1 MKRIEGYSDYSIRAD
16 GTVYSHKQNKD
27 IKQFLLKSG
36 ITYVKIYSDYSTRD
50 MVKIN
55 DLLIKYYGTS
65 QECAISL
72 DGFIPMIENK
82 NYLINNKGQ
91 VYSKRTE
98 KIISQKITSNGYL
111 VITIGNPPKS
121 ILVHREVLK
130 AFDRLPKVNEICNH
144 IDANKQNNA
153 IENLEWCTHQEN
165 MNHAKELNL
174 FDGSKG
180 NINGLL
186 SGELN
191 PNSKLTKEDIE
202 EIRQNH
208 INRKRG
214 ENRWEEYG
222 ISKVMYYNIVNNRN
236 WN

>member
-1 MKRIEGYSDYSIRAD
+1 MKVIYGYSDYSIRAD
-16 GTVYSHKQNKD
+16 GTVYSHKHNKD

-36 ITYVKIYSDYSTRD
+36 ITYVKIYSDNGSRN

-55 DLLIKYYGTS
+55 DLLRENYGYS
-65 QECAISL
+65 QECALNL
-72 DGFIPMIENK
+72 DGFVPMVDNS
-82 NYLINNKGQ
+82 NYLINYIGQ

-98 KIISQKITSNGYL
+98 KILSQKLTNNGYL
-111 VITIGNPPKS
+111 VVTIGSPART

-130 AFDRLPKVNEICNH
+130 AFDRMPESNEICNH
-144 IDANKQNNA
+144 IDANKTNNC

-180 NINGLL
+180 NSNGLL
-186 SGELN
+186 SGQLN
-191 PNSKLTKEDIE
+191 PNSKLSIKQVA
-202 EIRQNH
+202 EIRDRH
-208 INRKRG
+208 TKRSRG
-214 ENRWEEYG
+214 ETIWEEYG
-222 ISKVMYYNIVNNRN
+222 ISKAMYYNIVNNRN